1 MLCPKP
7 HGWNPAWHAQ
17 SRGTAANSPWTNPSH
32 GFCPEAASSSPKGR
46 NFSLHYTRRVLN
58 TEMSPKITDTKQHL
72 LDWHSSY
79 SKSSV
84 GRAALD
90 PLLNGSFKFHSQST
104 ERNNIPCGIIW
115 HHRFHYWFNL
125 FYILGLVNCG
135 IFSISLY
142 LKFTFF
148 VNRAVA
154 GRQLCVWGSNQ
165 EYLKPWQEMPSFSQQ
180 QNTARKFL
188 DHINLILTMQYSPGF
203 LQVRKLQLLNH
214 MACSACSRAVL
225 TWLTLGWPC
234 RAEKQR

>member
-1 MLCPKP
+1 MRHYSVLWMNPSGHAIQSELEIQYCHVLCPKP

-32 GFCPEAASSSPKGR
+32 GFCPEAASSSPKGQ

-58 TEMSPKITDTKQHL
+58 METSPKIRDTKQYL

-125 FYILGLVNCG
+125 YSWTCQLRYFFHFLVFKIHLLCKQG
-135 IFSISLY
+135 C
-142 LKFTFF
+142 
-148 VNRAVA
+148 
-154 GRQLCVWGSNQ
+154 GRQAALC
-165 EYLKPWQEMPSFSQQ
+165 L
-180 QNTARKFL
+180 
-188 DHINLILTMQYSPGF
+188 GF
-203 LQVRKLQLLNH
+203 
-214 MACSACSRAVL
+214 
-225 TWLTLGWPC
+225 
-234 RAEKQR
+234 